1 MAVANKS
8 TWTSVDVGIASDLEA
23 LLANESAEAI
33 ERTRKAVS
41 MLQCQGILDADDR
54 RVRKDLPADMRED
67 SNCDMSSLRIAHHP
81 SVSIG

>member
-8 TWTSVDVGIASDLEA
+8 TWTNVDVGIASDLEA

-41 MLQCQGILDADDR
+41 LLQRQGILDSEGR
-54 RVRKDLPADMRED
+54 RVKKKLPSDMREG
-67 SNCDMSSLRIAHHP
+67 SNCDLSSL
-81 SVSIG
+81 

>member
-33 ERTRKAVS
+33 ERTRNAVS
-41 MLQCQGILDADDR
+41 LLQRQGILDSDGR
-54 RVRKDLPADMRED
+54 RVKKELPSDMREG
-67 SNCDMSSLRIAHHP
+67 SNCDMSSI
-81 SVSIG
+81 

>member
-23 LLANESAEAI
+23 LPANESAEAI

-41 MLQCQGILDADDR
+41 LLQSQGILDSDGR
-54 RVRKDLPADMRED
+54 RVKKELPSDMRED
-67 SNCDMSSLRIAHHP
+67 SNCDISSL
-81 SVSIG
+81 